1 MSDVLVVVGEGGQA
15 VCAVNSALQ
24 SDDTTAT
31 VQALL
36 HPTLQL
42 SALIHQQHTAA
53 AAAAAADSFY
63 HQELR
68 CMRDEKQVRLFLSLS
83 LSLLLFVLGLGRTTV
98 HQDLY

>member
-1 MSDVLVVVGEGGQA
+1 M
-15 VCAVNSALQ
+15 CAVNSALQ

-36 HPTLQL
+36 QPTLQL
-42 SALIHQQHTAA
+42 SALIHQQHT
-53 AAAAAADSFY
+53 AAAAADSFY